1 MENILT
7 CLYISIELTTDVLRK
22 EETTVQR
29 LTSIDQEHAT
39 GRARDLLDATKSQL
53 GMVPNLMKTLAS
65 SPAAL
70 DAYLHFSNALNHGLL
85 PAKLRE
91 RLNVFI
97 AESNRCQY
105 CASAHTAIGKS
116 VGIQESDLIAA
127 RQGVADDPK
136 MASALRFAKA
146 VLEKRGQVADEEIA
160 MVREAGFGD
169 GEITEIVAHVALN
182 VYTNYFNNVAH
193 TEVDFP
199 KVELL
204 GV

>member
-1 MENILT
+1 M
-7 CLYISIELTTDVLRK
+7 
-22 EETTVQR
+22 QR
-29 LTSIDQEHAT
+29 LASINQDQAT
-39 GRARDLLDATKSQL
+39 GRAKELLDATKSQL

-70 DAYLHFSNALNHGLL
+70 DSFLHFNNALNHGLL

-97 AESNRCQY
+97 AEMNRCQY

-116 VGIQESDLIAA
+116 VGIQENDLISA
-127 RQGVADDPK
+127 RHGNSDDPK
-136 MASALRFAKA
+136 MAAALRFAKV

-160 MVREAGFGD
+160 LVREAGFGD

-182 VYTNYFNNVAH
+182 VFTNYFNTVAN

-199 KVELL
+199 NVDLF